1 MKIGAGVA
9 RPKKGA
15 WPSLG
20 VPRELHDAVE
30 GDSWESEVGV
40 PAPALLPTC
49 SVTLGRSLADSG
61 LQALALHGGGARSP
75 GIDLSSSFL
84 VSIVYFQFLSI
95 FFFYYFLFFCLLS
108 FSLAHISFLSPR
120 QIQSP
125 YEY

>member
-9 RPKKGA
+9 GPKKGA

-30 GDSWESEVGV
+30 GASWESEVGV

-61 LQALALHGGGARSP
+61 LQAFALHGGGARSP
-75 GIDLSSSFL
+75 GTWAARRPGGQPWLSGLFLLGLRAVTHSSWNQKL
-84 VSIVYFQFLSI
+84 RD
-95 FFFYYFLFFCLLS
+95 
-108 FSLAHISFLSPR
+108 ARRSPKVM
-120 QIQSP
+120 QHDPSCV
-125 YEY
+125 